1 MRSLVIQAGG
11 QSRRMGQD
19 KALLPFLG
27 QPLIQRGIARLSH
40 LADEVLVTTNH
51 PENYSFLGLPLYPD
65 IIPDR
70 GALSGLYT
78 ALHAARYGTVMVVAC
93 DMPFVSP
100 ALLGAQADWLE
111 LGYDAVIPCGEGG
124 TEPFHSV
131 YRRSTCLKLAFE
143 AIQAEKWRVDA
154 WFSKA
159 HIRYLEAAEIERL
172 DPSGMSFWN
181 VNTPE
186 EFQRAEEIARQIDQG
201 NQP

>member
-27 QPLIQRGIARLSH
+27 QPLIRRGIDRLGH
-40 LADEVLVTTNH
+40 LADEILVTTNR
-51 PENYSFLGLPLYPD
+51 PENFAFLGLPLYPD
-65 IIPDR
+65 IFPDR

-78 ALHAARYGTVMVVAC
+78 ALHAARFDTVLVVAC

-100 ALLGAQADWLE
+100 ELLSAQINWLDQS
-111 LGYDAVIPCGEGG
+111 YDAVIPRGEGG

-131 YRRSTCLKLAFE
+131 YRRSTCLGLAQV
-143 AIQAEKWRVDA
+143 ALQAKKWRVDA
-154 WFSKA
+154 WFPQA
-159 HIRYLEAAEIERL
+159 NIRFLEVADIQRL

-186 EFQRAEEIARQIDQG
+186 EFQHAEEIARQLNQG
-201 NQP
+201 SQP

>member
-27 QPLIQRGIARLSH
+27 QPLIQRGIDRLRR
-40 LADEVLVTTNH
+40 LADEILVTTNH
-51 PENYSFLGLPLYPD
+51 PENYAFLSLPLYPD
-65 IIPDR
+65 IFPDR

-78 ALHAARYGTVMVVAC
+78 ALHAARYDTVLVVAC

-100 ALLGAQADWLE
+100 ELLSAQVGWLE
-111 LGYDAVIPCGEGG
+111 QGYDAVIPCGEGG

-131 YRRSTCLKLAFE
+131 YRRSTCLGLAL
-143 AIQAEKWRVDA
+143 AALQTEKWRVDA
-154 WFSKA
+154 WFPKA
-159 HIRYLEAAEIERL
+159 NIRFLEAAEIQRL

-181 VNTPE
+181 VNTPD
-186 EFQRAEEIARQIDQG
+186 EFQRAEEIARQLSPG
-201 NQP
+201 NDL

>member
-27 QPLIQRGIARLSH
+27 QPLIQRGISRLEH
-40 LADEVLVTTNH
+40 LADEVLITTNL
-51 PENYSFLGLPLYPD
+51 PEKYAFLGLPLYSD

-78 ALHAARYGTVMVVAC
+78 ALHAARYDTVLVVAC

-100 ALLGAQADWLE
+100 ELLGAQADILE
-111 LGYDAVIPCGEGG
+111 QGYDAVIPLGAGG

-131 YRRSTCLKLAFE
+131 YRRSTCLGLAL
-143 AIQAEKWRVDA
+143 AALQDEKWRVDA
-154 WFSKA
+154 WFPQA
-159 HIRYLEAAEIERL
+159 NIRFLKPAEIERL

-186 EFQRAEEIARQIDQG
+186 EFQQTEEIARQFDQG

>member
-27 QPLIQRGIARLSH
+27 QPLIQRGITRLSH

-51 PENYSFLGLPLYPD
+51 PENYSFVGLPLYPD

-78 ALHAARYGTVMVVAC
+78 ALHAAHYDTVMVVAC

-100 ALLGAQADWLE
+100 ALLGAQAD
-111 LGYDAVIPCGEGG
+111 
-124 TEPFHSV
+124 
-131 YRRSTCLKLAFE
+131 K
-143 AIQAEKWRVDA
+143 
-154 WFSKA
+154 
-159 HIRYLEAAEIERL
+159 
-172 DPSGMSFWN
+172 
-181 VNTPE
+181 
-186 EFQRAEEIARQIDQG
+186 
-201 NQP
+201 